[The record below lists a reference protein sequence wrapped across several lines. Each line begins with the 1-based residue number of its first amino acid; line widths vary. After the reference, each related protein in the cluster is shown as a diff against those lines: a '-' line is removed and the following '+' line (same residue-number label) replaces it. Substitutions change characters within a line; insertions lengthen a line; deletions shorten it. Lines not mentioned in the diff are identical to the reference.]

1 MISKILDMIFKQK
14 PEPIAQQQEQQPV
27 TVHLSTPLQHVV
39 HPAWQ
44 KQMMVDEMLSWVA
57 DCGPEYTRRTMY
69 AFLNIADGTSNL
81 FYALKNGEIVG
92 FVIFRFTERRIVVE
106 RLAVNPVHRRC
117 GVGRYLLGIVQTA
130 LTPYRKSAILR
141 VPVKFLPAQCFLRS
155 CGWKAILE
163 KDNRIIF
170 ELKFRSNDNAL

>member
-1 MISKILDMIFKQK
+1 MIFKQK
-14 PEPIAQQQEQQPV
+14 PEPASIE
-27 TVHLSTPLQHVV
+27 TPKAETAPALPMQHVV

-57 DCGPEYTRRTMY
+57 DCGEEYTRRTMY
-69 AFLNIADGTSNL
+69 AFLNISDGTSNL
-81 FYALKNGEIVG
+81 FYAIKNGEIVG

-117 GVGRYLLGIVQTA
+117 GVGRYLLSIVQTA
-130 LTPYRKSAILR
+130 LTPYRKSALMR
-141 VPVKFLPAQCFLRS
+141 VPVKFLPAQVFLRS

-163 KDNRIIF
+163 KDGRIIF
-170 ELKFRSNDNAL
+170 ELKFRSHDNAQ

>member
-1 MISKILDMIFKQK
+1 MIFKQK
-14 PEPIAQQQEQQPV
+14 PVPAPIE
-27 TVHLSTPLQHVV
+27 TPKVETATALPMQYVV

-44 KQMMVDEMLSWVA
+44 KQMLVDEMLSWVA
-57 DCGPEYTRRTMY
+57 DCGEECTRRTMY
-69 AFLNIADGTSNL
+69 AFLNIGDGTSNL

-130 LTPYRKSAILR
+130 LTPYRKSAIMR

-170 ELKFRSNDNAL
+170 ELKFRNHDNAQ